1 MNKTTLESLEEALER
16 LEQIDGMYSWAHLLY
31 EVREALAEQELY
43 EPEGRCK
50 ECLAYNG
57 HLDYCSKSAPV
68 KRPPN
73 CGTGY
78 CSCIECIYGKDG
90 CVADEEQCNDGCLA
104 RESVIAN
111 ALKLADEI
119 DAEFFQG
126 RISNHSGRK
135 AAQMLRM
142 LVEAPVQPVKQETVS
157 IPDHI
162 TCPFCE
168 SNHVPYWLHD
178 LKLDAKAIRS
188 EALEEAAKVCRTAQ
202 AKGLQSIREAI
213 EAAIRGLK

>member
-1 MNKTTLESLEEALER
+1 MNA
-16 LEQIDGMYSWAHLLY
+16 
-31 EVREALAEQELY
+31 
-43 EPEGRCK
+43 
-50 ECLAYNG
+50 
-57 HLDYCSKSAPV
+57 
-68 KRPPN
+68 RPQN

-142 LVEAPVQPVKQETVS
+142 LVEAPVQPVKQES
-157 IPDHI
+157 
-162 TCPFCE
+162 
-168 SNHVPYWLHD
+168 
-178 LKLDAKAIRS
+178 
-188 EALEEAAKVCRTAQ
+188 
-202 AKGLQSIREAI
+202 KG
-213 EAAIRGLK
+213 